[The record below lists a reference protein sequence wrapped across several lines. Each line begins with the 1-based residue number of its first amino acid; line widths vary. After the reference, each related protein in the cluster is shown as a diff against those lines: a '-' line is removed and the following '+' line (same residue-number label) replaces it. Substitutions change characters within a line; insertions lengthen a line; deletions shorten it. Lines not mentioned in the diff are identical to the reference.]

1 MHPLAILGVWVFP
14 TFERPEVETLLK
26 NENFEKFRSPIIFDW
41 EN

>member
-26 NENFEKFRSPIIFDW
+26 NENFENFRSPIIFDW
-41 EN
+41 GN